1 MKHIHGAAS
10 AFCLMASQ
18 AWAVDLPGPLVS
30 TDWLAEHQ
38 EEVLVID
45 VRNDDTSFLESGHI
59 IGAIPLDFRK
69 ARGSEVEGGVTLDSM
84 NLPPEQFSALMQAVG
99 LDQGETV
106 VLTHRGRG
114 PDDVGY
120 AAYVYWQLKYYG
132 HDNVALLDGGTD
144 RWIAEDREYWG
155 EEEEPETGDFAAA
168 EPDDAIH
175 ATTDEVKAMV
185 DDPGQD
191 VLDARF
197 FSFYVGMDKRD
208 TIAKAGHIPTA
219 TLFPFDSVFTA
230 DMTFRPAEQL
240 AAAAGAVGLAVDRP
254 VAAYCNTG
262 HVSAISW
269 FVLSELLGY
278 QGASLYD
285 GSMLAWAKHDLPTE
299 TALH

>member
-1 MKHIHGAAS
+1 
-10 AFCLMASQ
+10 MAST

-38 EEVLVID
+38 EEVLVLD
-45 VRNDDTSFLESGHI
+45 VRNDDASFLESGHI

-69 ARGSEVEGGVTLDSM
+69 ARGSEDEGGVTLDSM
-84 NLPPEQFSALMQAVG
+84 NLPPEEFSALMQSVG
-99 LDQGETV
+99 LDQDEPV

-144 RWIAEDREYWG
+144 RWIAEDREFWG
-155 EEEEPETGDFAAA
+155 EEEEPEPGDFVAA
-168 EPDDAIH
+168 EADDAVH
-175 ATTDEVKAMV
+175 ATTEDVKAMV

-208 TIAKAGHIPTA
+208 TIPKAGHIPTA
-219 TLFPFDSVFTA
+219 ALFPFDGVFTA
-230 DMTFRPAEQL
+230 DLTFRPTEQL
-240 AAAAGAVGLAVDRP
+240 DAAATAVGLAADRP

-299 TALH
+299 TALK

>member
-1 MKHIHGAAS
+1 MKHLQATAGAL
-10 AFCLMASQ
+10 CLMAGT
-18 AWAVDLPGPLVS
+18 AWAAELPGPLVS
-30 TDWLAEHQ
+30 TEWLAEHQ
-38 EEVLVID
+38 EEVLILD
-45 VRNDDTSFLESGHI
+45 LRADDTSFLESGHI

-69 ARGSEVEGGVTLDSM
+69 MRGTEDEGGVTLDSM
-84 NLPPEQFSALMQAVG
+84 NLPAEQFTALMQSVG
-99 LDQGETV
+99 LDQDEPV

-120 AAYVYWQLKYYG
+120 AAYVYWQLKYFG

-155 EEEEPETGDFAAA
+155 EEEVAEPGNFVAA
-168 EPDDAIH
+168 EPDDTIH

-185 DDPGQD
+185 DDPGRD

-197 FSFYVGMDKRD
+197 FSFYVGMDRRD
-208 TIAKAGHIPTA
+208 TIPKAGHIPTA
-219 TLFPFDSVFTA
+219 TLFPFDSMFAA
-230 DMTFRPAEQL
+230 DLTFRPQEQL
-240 AAAAGAVGLAVDRP
+240 ADAAGAVGLAADRP

-278 QGASLYD
+278 RDASLYD
-285 GSMLAWAKHDLPTE
+285 GSMLAWARHDLPTE
-299 TALH
+299 TALK